1 MALVLLH
8 HRSSYSLFPSCSDPL
23 SKPSAN
29 RSFPRRSSRRIS
41 DSRQA
46 ADKSLCDHGKAN
58 DEDLAIVSKQSPV
71 MGVRLIPLKL
81 NSYEENQS
89 QRTSYPSTTSPL
101 TSSISPAAPQTP
113 RRRPGPVT
121 DLIIV
126 PHTEEEWKVV
136 MKEVKILYLKGQY
149 KHCSMRCKQIL
160 DSITVG
166 VSMNDAYHKF

>member
-8 HRSSYSLFPSCSDPL
+8 HRSSYSLFPTCSDPL
-23 SKPSAN
+23 SKLPTNGSPARRAN
-29 RSFPRRSSRRIS
+29 RRIS

-46 ADKSLCDHGKAN
+46 ADKSLCDRGKAN
-58 DEDLAIVSKQSPV
+58 DEDLAIVSKKAPV

-81 NSYEENQS
+81 NSYEENRS
-89 QRTSYPSTTSPL
+89 QRTSYPSTTTSSSI
-101 TSSISPAAPQTP
+101 SSISPPAPQT
-113 RRRPGPVT
+113 RKRRPGPVT

-136 MKEVKILYLKGQY
+136 MEEVKILYLKGQY

-160 DSITVG
+160 DSIKV
-166 VSMNDAYHKF
+166 